1 MPRAPNESYS
11 KWLRFKLRWE
21 KQYPG
26 EEYIK
31 TDKDFRFCKTVLV
44 GVSDAVMD
52 ARMEVFFDDDWW
64 GEHGQHPLVGF
75 ANNINSFAPK
85 KKEVPK
91 VFQYACPLCHA
102 EHPPNEPCK
111 SKNPAAPLVDILAKQ
126 MAMPKDTTPDE
137 IHNQKFGYTKIAK

>member
-1 MPRAPNESYS
+1 MPRQPNETYA

-64 GEHGQHPLVGF
+64 AEHGQHPLVGF
-75 ANNINSFAPK
+75 ANNINSFAPRK
-85 KKEVPK
+85 KDPVKTF
-91 VFQYACPLCHA
+91 VFGCPNCGENHS
-102 EHPPNEPCK
+102 PGVPCK
-111 SKNPAAPLVDILAKQ
+111 SKNPAAPLVDILAVK
-126 MAMPKDTTPDE
+126 MALPKDTTPE
-137 IHNQKFGYTKIAK
+137 EKHNQKFGYTKQA